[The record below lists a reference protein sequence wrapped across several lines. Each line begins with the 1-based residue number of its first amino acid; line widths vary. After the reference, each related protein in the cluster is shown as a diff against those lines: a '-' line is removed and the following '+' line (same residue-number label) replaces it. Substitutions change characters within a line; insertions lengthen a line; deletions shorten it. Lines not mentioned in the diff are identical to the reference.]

1 MRRTASRSSLKRSES
16 APTLAPLWE
25 PDDDGEERDEQPPLY
40 LHSCS
45 GTSSLAATSAKSG
58 PRDGVLPSPWQTL
71 CAALLPEELPIQD
84 RCSLREIEL
93 VDAVRASLC
102 AGRLQ
107 LQVETGLVEQRYEM
121 KPKPLSSGTQFKVME
136 GVHMQTHKNHSI
148 KVVTL
153 RRGSM
158 RAGKAFDTMQ
168 AFHMICSFVDEV
180 SDMVVPTRPELW
192 ADTSGELTPHVRRS
206 TATQTTSASS

>member
-1 MRRTASRSSLKRSES
+1 
-16 APTLAPLWE
+16 
-25 PDDDGEERDEQPPLY
+25 
-40 LHSCS
+40 
-45 GTSSLAATSAKSG
+45 
-58 PRDGVLPSPWQTL
+58 
-71 CAALLPEELPIQD
+71 
-84 RCSLREIEL
+84 
-93 VDAVRASLC
+93 
-102 AGRLQ
+102 
-107 LQVETGLVEQRYEM
+107 
-121 KPKPLSSGTQFKVME
+121 
-136 GVHMQTHKNHSI
+136 MQTHKNHSI